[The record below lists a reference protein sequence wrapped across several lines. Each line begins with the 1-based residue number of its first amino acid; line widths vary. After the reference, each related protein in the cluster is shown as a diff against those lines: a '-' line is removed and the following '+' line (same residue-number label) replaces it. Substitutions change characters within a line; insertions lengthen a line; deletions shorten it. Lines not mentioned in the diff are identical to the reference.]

1 MGEIGPERQGGAEQS
16 GRAAMTTQEQAAPTA
31 SGGGREPTERYDPL
45 AIEAR
50 WQRRWEESGLYRTPD
65 RVEGRD
71 NWYHLTMLPYTSGDL
86 HIGHWFAMA
95 PSDTIARFRRMNG
108 ANVLFPMGFD
118 AFGLPAENAAIARG
132 THPKDWTDGNIE
144 RMRGQLKR
152 MGAMFDWEREV
163 NTSAPDYY
171 RWTQWWFLK
180 LFEQGLAYRGGAA
193 VNWCPSCATVLA
205 NEQVED
211 GRCERSGDLVEQREM
226 EQWFF
231 RITDYADE
239 LLANEAMAWP
249 EHVKLMQRNWIGR
262 SEGAEASFAL
272 ESPAADGTDE
282 IRVFTTR
289 PDTLHGVTFMVL
301 APEHRL
307 VAELTTE
314 GQREEVEAY
323 VRASLRASELERQSA
338 ERDKTGV
345 FTGSYCVNR
354 LTGER
359 VPIWIADYVLA
370 SYGTGAVMGVP
381 AHDDRDFE
389 FAGLFGL
396 PIPVVIA
403 PEDWDGAPLAEA
415 YLEPG
420 VLVNSGQF
428 DGTPSEEAKAAITA
442 HLDANGWGGPTV
454 QYRLRDWLISR
465 QRYWGAPIPIVHCDD
480 CGTVPVPE
488 AELPVELPY
497 DVEFLPT
504 GQSPLALSEEF
515 VRAPCPVCGADA
527 RRETDTMDT
536 FMCSSWYYMRYA
548 DPHNAGDAIDRA
560 VADAWLPVDQYT
572 GGSEHATMHLL
583 YARFF
588 YKAARDAGLVP
599 DDEPFT
605 RYFAQGQILGPD
617 GRRMSKSRGNVV
629 PPDDQVERWGA
640 DAFRAY
646 LIFLG
651 PWDQG
656 GPYDVDGIVG
666 VARWLRRVWAL
677 VAAPPDATAPD
688 GAPDADAPLR
698 EAHRTL
704 ERVTA
709 DLDRF
714 QMNTA
719 VAALMELT
727 NGLAAA
733 RDAGPVHRESWDGA
747 LRLLALM
754 LAPICPHV
762 AEELWERL
770 GQTYSVHQQPWPAPD
785 AALTA
790 RDTIELV
797 VQVNGRVRD
806 RIEVAPDAAEA
817 DVRALAEASDRV
829 AAALGGQPPRR
840 VIYVPGRLINLV
852 AG

>member
-1 MGEIGPERQGGAEQS
+1 
-16 GRAAMTTQEQAAPTA
+16 MTTQEQAAPQT
-31 SGGGREPTERYDPL
+31 SGDGRDAADRYDPL
-45 AIEAR
+45 AVEAR
-50 WQRRWEESGLYRTPD
+50 WQQRWAETGLYRTPD
-65 RVEGRD
+65 RMEGRD

-144 RMRGQLKR
+144 RMRGQLQR

-163 NTSAPDYY
+163 NTSAPEYY

-180 LFEQGLAYRGGAA
+180 LFEQGLAYRDGAA
-193 VNWCPSCATVLA
+193 VNWCPSCNTVLA
-205 NEQVED
+205 NEQVVD
-211 GRCERSGDLVEQREM
+211 GACERSGDLVEQRTM

-231 RITDYADE
+231 RITNYADE
-239 LLANEAMAWP
+239 LLDNADMAWP

-272 ESPAADGTDE
+272 ESPTSDGTDE
-282 IRVFTTR
+282 MRVFTTR

-307 VAELTTE
+307 VGEFTTDE
-314 GQREEVEAY
+314 HREEVEAY
-323 VRASLRASELERQSA
+323 VQAATHASELERQST

-345 FTGSYCVNR
+345 FTGSYCVNH

-389 FAGLFGL
+389 FAELFGL

-403 PEDWDGAPLAEA
+403 PEDWDGAPLTRA

-420 VLVNSGQF
+420 VLVHSGQF

-442 HLDANGWGGPTV
+442 HLEANGWGGPTV

-465 QRYWGAPIPIVHCDD
+465 QRYWGAPIPIVYCDA
-480 CGTVPVPE
+480 CGIVPVPE
-488 AELPVELPY
+488 DQLPIELPY

-515 VRAPCPVCGADA
+515 VSTSCPDCGKPA

-536 FMCSSWYYMRYA
+536 FMCSSWYFMRYA
-548 DPHNAGDAIDRA
+548 DPQDADYA
-560 VADAWLPVDQYT
+560 VARDIADMWLPVDQYT

-656 GPYDVDGIVG
+656 GPYDVDGTVG
-666 VARWLRRVWAL
+666 VARWLRRAWSLFGTPADTT
-677 VAAPPDATAPD
+677 AA
-688 GAPDADAPLR
+688 ADAANALAPLQ

-704 ERVTA
+704 ERVTV
-709 DLDRF
+709 DLERF

-727 NGLAAA
+727 NSLARL
-733 RDAGPVHRESWDGA
+733 RDEGPVREESWNGA
-747 LRLLALM
+747 LRLFTLM

-770 GQTYSVHQQPWPAPD
+770 GQPYSVHQQAWPAVD

-790 RDTIELV
+790 RETVELV
-797 VQVNGRVRD
+797 VQVNGRLRD
-806 RIEVAPDAAEA
+806 RLQVSPDADEAE
-817 DVRALAEASDRV
+817 VRALADASERV
-829 AAALGGQPPRR
+829 AAALGGKEPRR

-852 AG
+852 SG

>member
-1 MGEIGPERQGGAEQS
+1 
-16 GRAAMTTQEQAAPTA
+16 MTTQEQAAA
-31 SGGGREPTERYDPL
+31 RSSGNGQEPADRYDPV
-45 AIEAR
+45 AVETR
-50 WQRRWEESGLYRTPD
+50 WQQRWAESGLYRTPD
-65 RVEGRD
+65 RMEGRD

-95 PSDTIARFRRMNG
+95 PSDTIARYRRMQG

-132 THPKDWTDGNIE
+132 IHPKDWTDGNIE
-144 RMRGQLKR
+144 RMRGQLQR

-171 RWTQWWFLK
+171 RWTQWWFLMLYK
-180 LFEQGLAYRGGAA
+180 QGLAYRDGAA
-193 VNWCPSCATVLA
+193 VNWCPSCNTVLA
-205 NEQVED
+205 NEQVVD
-211 GRCERSGDLVEQREM
+211 GRCERSGDLVEQRTM

-239 LLANEAMAWP
+239 LLDNAEMAWP

-262 SEGAEASFAL
+262 SEGAEAAFAL
-272 ESPAADGTDE
+272 DTPTSDGTDE

-314 GQREEVEAY
+314 EHREEVEVY
-323 VRASLRASELERQSA
+323 VQASLHASELERQST

-345 FTGSYCVNR
+345 FTGSYCINH
-354 LTGER
+354 LTGDR

-370 SYGTGAVMGVP
+370 SYGTGAVMAVP
-381 AHDDRDFE
+381 AHDERDFE
-389 FAGLFGL
+389 FAELFGL
-396 PIPVVIA
+396 PIPVVIS
-403 PEDWDGAPLAEA
+403 PPDWDGGPLEEA
-415 YLEPG
+415 YIPAG
-420 VLVNSGQF
+420 RLVNSGQF
-428 DGTPSEEAKAAITA
+428 DGLPSEEAKGAITA
-442 HLDANGWGGPTV
+442 HLEANGWGGPTI

-465 QRYWGAPIPIVHCDD
+465 QRYWGAPIPIVYCDD
-480 CGTVPVPE
+480 CGIVPVPE
-488 AELPVELPY
+488 DQLPIELPY

-504 GQSPLALSEEF
+504 GQSPLALSEDF
-515 VRAPCPVCGADA
+515 VRTSCPDCGKPA

-536 FMCSSWYYMRYA
+536 FMCSSWYFMRYA
-548 DPHNAGDAIDRA
+548 DPHDAEHAISRDM
-560 VADAWLPVDQYT
+560 ADTWLPVDQYT

-599 DDEPFT
+599 GDDPFT
-605 RYFAQGQILGPD
+605 RYFAQGQILGTD

-646 LIFLG
+646 LVFLG

-656 GPYDVDGIVG
+656 GPYDVDGTVG
-666 VARWLRRVWAL
+666 VARWLRRLWSL
-677 VAAPPDATAPD
+677 FATPSD
-688 GAPDADAPLR
+688 TGAPADAANALAPLQ

-709 DLDRF
+709 DLERF

-727 NGLAAA
+727 NTLARL
-733 RDAGPVHRESWDGA
+733 RDEGPVHEEGWDGA
-747 LRLLALM
+747 LRLLTLM
-754 LAPICPHV
+754 LAPLCPHV
-762 AEELWERL
+762 SEELWERL
-770 GQTYSVHQQPWPAPD
+770 GEPYSVHQQQWPVVD
-785 AALTA
+785 ASLAA
-790 RDTIELV
+790 RETVELV
-797 VQVNGRVRD
+797 VQVNGKLRARLQ
-806 RIEVAPDAAEA
+806 VAPDADEAE
-817 DVRALAEASDRV
+817 VRALADASERV
-829 AAALGGQPPRR
+829 AAALGGKEPRR
-840 VIYVPGRLINLV
+840 VIYVPGRLMNLV

>member
-1 MGEIGPERQGGAEQS
+1 
-16 GRAAMTTQEQAAPTA
+16 MTTQEQAAA
-31 SGGGREPTERYDPL
+31 RSSGNGQEPADRYDPV
-45 AIEAR
+45 AVETR
-50 WQRRWEESGLYRTPD
+50 WQQRWAESGLYRTPD
-65 RVEGRD
+65 RMEGRD

-95 PSDTIARFRRMNG
+95 PSDTIARYRRMQG

-132 THPKDWTDGNIE
+132 IHPKDWTDGNIE
-144 RMRGQLKR
+144 RMRGQLQR

-171 RWTQWWFLK
+171 RWTQWWFLMLYK
-180 LFEQGLAYRGGAA
+180 QGLAYRDGAA
-193 VNWCPSCATVLA
+193 VNWCPSCNTVLA
-205 NEQVED
+205 NEQVVD
-211 GRCERSGDLVEQREM
+211 GRCERSGDLVEQRTM

-239 LLANEAMAWP
+239 LLDNAEMAWP

-262 SEGAEASFAL
+262 SEGAEAAFAL
-272 ESPAADGTDE
+272 DTPTSDGTDE

-314 GQREEVEAY
+314 EHREEVEAY
-323 VRASLRASELERQSA
+323 VQASLHASELERQST

-345 FTGSYCVNR
+345 FTGSYCINH

-370 SYGTGAVMGVP
+370 SYGTGAVMAVP
-381 AHDDRDFE
+381 AHDERDFE
-389 FAGLFGL
+389 FAKLFGL
-396 PIPVVIA
+396 PIPVVIS
-403 PEDWDGAPLAEA
+403 PPDWDGEPLEA
-415 YLEPG
+415 AYIPAG
-420 VLVNSGQF
+420 RLVNSGQF
-428 DGTPSEEAKAAITA
+428 DGLPSEEAKGAITA
-442 HLDANGWGGPTV
+442 HLEANGWGGPTI

-465 QRYWGAPIPIVHCDD
+465 QRYWGAPIPIVYCDD
-480 CGTVPVPE
+480 CGIVPVPE
-488 AELPVELPY
+488 DQLPIELPY

-504 GQSPLALSEEF
+504 GQSPLALSEDF
-515 VRAPCPVCGADA
+515 VRTSCPDCGKPA

-536 FMCSSWYYMRYA
+536 FMCSSWYFMRYA
-548 DPHNAGDAIDRA
+548 DPHDAEHAISRDM
-560 VADAWLPVDQYT
+560 ADTWLPVDQYT

-599 DDEPFT
+599 GDDPFT
-605 RYFAQGQILGPD
+605 RYFAQGQILGTD

-656 GPYDVDGIVG
+656 GPYDVDGTVG
-666 VARWLRRVWAL
+666 VARWLRRLWSL
-677 VAAPPDATAPD
+677 FATPSD
-688 GAPDADAPLR
+688 TGAPADAANALAPLQ

-709 DLDRF
+709 DLERF

-727 NGLAAA
+727 NTLARL
-733 RDAGPVHRESWDGA
+733 RDEGPVHEEGWDGA
-747 LRLLALM
+747 LRLLTLM
-754 LAPICPHV
+754 LAPLCPHV
-762 AEELWERL
+762 SEELWERL
-770 GQTYSVHQQPWPAPD
+770 GEPYSVHQQQWPVVD
-785 AALTA
+785 ASLAA
-790 RDTIELV
+790 RETVELV
-797 VQVNGRVRD
+797 VQVNGKLRARLQ
-806 RIEVAPDAAEA
+806 VAPDADEAE
-817 DVRALAEASDRV
+817 VRALADASERV
-829 AAALGGQPPRR
+829 AAALGGKEPRR
-840 VIYVPGRLINLV
+840 VIYVPGRLMNLV

>member
-1 MGEIGPERQGGAEQS
+1 
-16 GRAAMTTQEQAAPTA
+16 MTTQEQAPSQA
-31 SGGGREPTERYDPL
+31 SGDGRDAEDRYDPL
-45 AIEAR
+45 AVEAR
-50 WQRRWEESGLYRTPD
+50 WQQRWAETGLYRTPD
-65 RVEGRD
+65 QMEGRD

-144 RMRGQLKR
+144 RMRGQLQR

-163 NTSAPDYY
+163 NTSAPEYY

-180 LFEQGLAYRGGAA
+180 LFEQGLAYRDGAA

-211 GRCERSGDLVEQREM
+211 GRCERSGDLVEQRTM

-231 RITDYADE
+231 RITQYADE
-239 LLANEAMAWP
+239 LLANEDMAWP
-249 EHVKLMQRNWIGR
+249 DHVKLMQRNWIGR

-272 ESPAADGTDE
+272 ETPTSDGTDE

-307 VAELTTE
+307 VEEFTTDE
-314 GQREEVEAY
+314 QREEVQAY
-323 VRASLRASELERQSA
+323 VQAALRASELERQST

-345 FTGSYCVNR
+345 FTGSYCVNH

-359 VPIWIADYVLA
+359 VPIWVADYVLA
-370 SYGTGAVMGVP
+370 TYGTGAVMGVP

-389 FAGLFGL
+389 FAELFGL

-403 PEDWDGAPLAEA
+403 PEDWDGEPLTQA

-428 DGTPSEEAKAAITA
+428 DGTPSEEGKAAITA
-442 HLDANGWGGPTV
+442 HLEANGWGGPTV

-465 QRYWGAPIPIVHCDD
+465 QRYWGAPIPIVYCDS
-480 CGTVPVPE
+480 CGIVPVPE
-488 AELPVELPY
+488 DQLPIELPY

-515 VRAPCPVCGADA
+515 VNTSCPECGESA

-536 FMCSSWYYMRYA
+536 FMCSSWYFMRYA
-548 DPHNAGDAIDRA
+548 DPQDADFAIDREI
-560 VADAWLPVDQYT
+560 ADMWLPVDQYT

-666 VARWLRRVWAL
+666 VARWLRRAWSLLAGEVDTS
-677 VAAPPDATAPD
+677 AP
-688 GAPDADAPLR
+688 ADASGALAPLQ

-704 ERVTA
+704 ERVST

-727 NGLAAA
+727 NSLARL
-733 RDAGPVHRESWDGA
+733 RDEGAVHEESWHGA
-747 LRLLALM
+747 LRLFALM
-754 LAPICPHV
+754 LAPICPHI

-770 GQTYSVHQQPWPAPD
+770 GQPYSVHEQAWPAVD
-785 AALTA
+785 DSLTA
-790 RDTIELV
+790 RETVELV
-797 VQVNGRVRD
+797 VQVNGRLRD
-806 RIEVAPDAAEA
+806 RLQVAPDADEAE
-817 DVRALAEASDRV
+817 VRALAEASERV
-829 AAALGGQPPRR
+829 AAALGGKEPRR
-840 VIYVPGRLINLV
+840 VIYVPGRLMNLV

>member
-1 MGEIGPERQGGAEQS
+1 
-16 GRAAMTTQEQAAPTA
+16 MTTQEQAAPQT
-31 SGGGREPTERYDPL
+31 SGDGRDAADRYDPL
-45 AIEAR
+45 AVEAR
-50 WQRRWEESGLYRTPD
+50 WQQRWAETGLYRTPD
-65 RVEGRD
+65 RMEGRD

-144 RMRGQLKR
+144 RMRGQLQR

-163 NTSAPDYY
+163 NTSAPEYY

-180 LFEQGLAYRGGAA
+180 LFEQGLAYRDGAA
-193 VNWCPSCATVLA
+193 VNWCPSCNTVLA
-205 NEQVED
+205 NEQVVD
-211 GRCERSGDLVEQREM
+211 GACERSGDLVEQRTM

-231 RITDYADE
+231 RITNYADE
-239 LLANEAMAWP
+239 LLDNADMAWP

-272 ESPAADGTDE
+272 ESPTSDGTDE
-282 IRVFTTR
+282 MRVFTTR

-307 VAELTTE
+307 VGEFTTDE
-314 GQREEVEAY
+314 HREEVEAY
-323 VRASLRASELERQSA
+323 VQAATHASELERQST

-345 FTGSYCVNR
+345 FTGSYCVNH

-389 FAGLFGL
+389 FAELFGL

-403 PEDWDGAPLAEA
+403 PEDWDGAPLTQA

-420 VLVNSGQF
+420 VLVHSGQF

-442 HLDANGWGGPTV
+442 HLEANGWGGPTV

-465 QRYWGAPIPIVHCDD
+465 QRYWGAPIPIVYCDA
-480 CGTVPVPE
+480 CGIVPVPE
-488 AELPVELPY
+488 DQLPIELPY

-515 VRAPCPVCGADA
+515 VSTSCPDCGKPA

-536 FMCSSWYYMRYA
+536 FMCSSWYFMRYA
-548 DPHNAGDAIDRA
+548 DPQDADYA
-560 VADAWLPVDQYT
+560 VARDMADMWLPVDQYT

-666 VARWLRRVWAL
+666 VARWLRRAWSLFGTPADTT
-677 VAAPPDATAPD
+677 AA
-688 GAPDADAPLR
+688 ADAANALAPLQ

-704 ERVTA
+704 ERVTV
-709 DLDRF
+709 DLERF

-727 NGLAAA
+727 NSLARL
-733 RDAGPVHRESWDGA
+733 RDEGPVREESWNGA
-747 LRLLALM
+747 LRLFTLM

-770 GQTYSVHQQPWPAPD
+770 GQPYSVHQQAWPAVD

-790 RDTIELV
+790 RETVELV
-797 VQVNGRVRD
+797 VQVNGRLRD
-806 RIEVAPDAAEA
+806 RLQVSPDADEAE
-817 DVRALAEASDRV
+817 VRALADASERV
-829 AAALGGQPPRR
+829 AAALGGKEPRR

-852 AG
+852 SG

>member
-1 MGEIGPERQGGAEQS
+1 
-16 GRAAMTTQEQAAPTA
+16 MTTQEQAAPQT
-31 SGGGREPTERYDPL
+31 SGDGRDAADRYDPL
-45 AIEAR
+45 AVEAR
-50 WQRRWEESGLYRTPD
+50 WQQRWAETGLYRTPD
-65 RVEGRD
+65 RMEGRD

-144 RMRGQLKR
+144 RMRGQLQR

-163 NTSAPDYY
+163 NTSAPEYY

-180 LFEQGLAYRGGAA
+180 LFEQGLAYRDGAA
-193 VNWCPSCATVLA
+193 VNWCPSCNTVLA
-205 NEQVED
+205 NEQVVD
-211 GRCERSGDLVEQREM
+211 GACERSGDLVEQRTM

-231 RITDYADE
+231 RITNYADE
-239 LLANEAMAWP
+239 LLDNADMAWP

-272 ESPAADGTDE
+272 ESPTSDGTDE
-282 IRVFTTR
+282 MRVFTTR

-307 VAELTTE
+307 VGEFTTDE
-314 GQREEVEAY
+314 HREEVEAY
-323 VRASLRASELERQSA
+323 VQAATHASELERQST

-345 FTGSYCVNR
+345 FTGSYCVNH

-389 FAGLFGL
+389 FAELFGL

-403 PEDWDGAPLAEA
+403 PEDWDGAPLTQA

-420 VLVNSGQF
+420 VLVHSGQF

-442 HLDANGWGGPTV
+442 HLEANGWGGPTV

-465 QRYWGAPIPIVHCDD
+465 QRYWGAPIPIVYCDA
-480 CGTVPVPE
+480 CGIVPVPE
-488 AELPVELPY
+488 DQLPIELPY

-515 VRAPCPVCGADA
+515 VSTSCPDCGKPA

-536 FMCSSWYYMRYA
+536 FMCSSWYFMRYA
-548 DPHNAGDAIDRA
+548 DPQDADYA
-560 VADAWLPVDQYT
+560 VARDMADTWLPVDQYT

-656 GPYDVDGIVG
+656 GPYDVDGTVG
-666 VARWLRRVWAL
+666 VARWLRRAWSLFGTPADTT
-677 VAAPPDATAPD
+677 AAADAATAL
-688 GAPDADAPLR
+688 APLQ

-704 ERVTA
+704 ERVTV
-709 DLDRF
+709 DLERF

-727 NGLAAA
+727 NSLARL
-733 RDAGPVHRESWDGA
+733 RDEGPVREESWNGA
-747 LRLLALM
+747 LRLFTLM

-770 GQTYSVHQQPWPAPD
+770 GQPYSVHQQAWPAVD

-790 RDTIELV
+790 RETVELV
-797 VQVNGRVRD
+797 VQVNGRLRD
-806 RIEVAPDAAEA
+806 RLQVSPDADEAE
-817 DVRALAEASDRV
+817 VRALADASERV
-829 AAALGGQPPRR
+829 AAALGGKEPRR

-852 AG
+852 SG